1 MNHFFKGNYIRWWL
15 KNVASH
21 TGKQKIQPSSYNSHC
36 SYPPTVHPQGIQDGE
51 KQDTAPRELKVCI
64 SCSVVSDSLQDHGL
78 QPARLLCPWNSGK
91 NTGLGSH
98 SLLQGIFLTQ
108 GLNLGLLN
116 CKQIQRVKVNIKK
129 KKMISM
135 SPDSCIFPYTE
146 KLTKFI
152 NPRCLVFCN

>member
-91 NTGLGSH
+91 NTGLGSY

-116 CKQIQRVKVNIKK
+116 CRQILYHLSHQGSPSNQRNIAN
-129 KKMISM
+129 MMGI
-135 SPDSCIFPYTE
+135 YT
-146 KLTKFI
+146 LWLHFVTM
-152 NPRCLVFCN
+152 